1 MSEPMTDATN
11 KATPRAECARAP
23 ATKTRS
29 SLRPASGL
37 SPHLTDASRL
47 LEGAYPNLT
56 LHYDD
61 DRLYVMENGA
71 LYHVRLNSDR
81 DEETGFAAMT
91 LTYVSQHD
99 EAIGLGRQPGDNG
112 CTSPVELVV
121 ARMSASGAP
130 DIVARGRLDA
140 EAVAVDVRTLEMTS
154 DMDGPLVRFLY
165 FAYYGS
171 AEWFG
176 FVGFRSEITFAGGR
190 LETSR
195 LPASYLKVT
204 KPGMQR
210 MEGAIGPAGG
220 GGGSIRLMTMA
231 FGELGEVEREFDVPV
246 FDAGSMSGVEVLRLV
261 PPDTGPSTD
270 RPGTSV
276 DDRASL
282 SEDQLLG
289 CWRMERA
296 EGGID
301 GTTPTDVEF
310 LPGGLADYCVFVGGS
325 WQVIPLVF
333 RLEGDVLVM
342 HRRPPLV
349 PQEELSRIRVE
360 PEGALVMEY
369 GDGRVWLR
377 RAERRAPRSAAG

>member
-1 MSEPMTDATN
+1 MPDATSQ
-11 KATPRAECARAP
+11 ATALTECARAP
-23 ATKTRS
+23 ATHTRG
-29 SLRPASGL
+29 SLRPASGV
-37 SPHLTDASRL
+37 SPHLADASRL
-47 LEGAYPNLT
+47 LGVAYPNLS

-81 DEETGFAAMT
+81 DEDTGYAAMT

-99 EAIGLGRQPGDNG
+99 AAIDSGRQPGDDG

-121 ARMSASGAP
+121 ARMGASGPP
-130 DIVARGRLDA
+130 DIIARSLLDA
-140 EAVAVDVRTLEMTS
+140 EAVAVDVRTLQMTS

-171 AEWFG
+171 PEWFG
-176 FVGFRSEITFAGGR
+176 FVGFRSEVTFAGGR

-231 FGELGEVEREFDVPV
+231 FGELGEVEREFDVPL

-261 PPDTGPSTD
+261 PPDTGPFTE
-270 RPGTSV
+270 RPGVSV
-276 DDRASL
+276 DARASI
-282 SEDQLLG
+282 SADQLLG
-289 CWRMERA
+289 CWQIERA
-296 EGGID
+296 DGGID
-301 GTTPTDVEF
+301 ASTPTDIEF
-310 LPGGLADYCVFVGGS
+310 LPEGLAEYCVHVGGR

-342 HRRPPLV
+342 HARPPMV
-349 PQEELSRIRVE
+349 PQEERSRIRFE
-360 PEGALVMEY
+360 SDGTLIMEH
-369 GDGRVWLR
+369 GGGRVWLR
-377 RAERRAPRSAAG
+377 GAERRAPRSAAG

>member
-1 MSEPMTDATN
+1 MPDATN
-11 KATPRAECARAP
+11 KATPLADCARAP
-23 ATKTRS
+23 ATNTRS
-29 SLRPASGL
+29 SLRSASGV

-61 DRLYVMENGA
+61 EHLYVMEDTT

-81 DEETGFAAMT
+81 DEDTGYAAMT

-99 EAIGLGRQPGDNG
+99 AAIESGRQPGDDG
-112 CTSPVELVV
+112 CTSPVELIV
-121 ARMSASGAP
+121 ARMGATGTP

-171 AEWFG
+171 AQWFG
-176 FVGFRSEITFAGGR
+176 FVGFRSEVTFAGGR

-195 LPASYLKVT
+195 LPASYMKLT

-261 PPDTGPSTD
+261 PPDTGPFTE

-276 DDRASL
+276 DDRASP
-282 SEDQLLG
+282 SADRLLG
-289 CWRMERA
+289 SWRIERA
-296 EGGID
+296 EGGVD
-301 GTTPTDVEF
+301 GTTPTDIEF
-310 LPGGLADYCVFVGGS
+310 LPGGLADYCVHVGGG
-325 WQVIPLVF
+325 WHVIPLVF
-333 RLEGDVLVM
+333 RIEGDVLVT
-342 HRRPPLV
+342 HPRPPMV
-349 PQEELSRIRVE
+349 PQEERARIRFE
-360 PEGALVMEY
+360 PDGALVMEH
-369 GDGRVWLR
+369 GGGRLWLR
-377 RAERRAPRSAAG
+377 RAERRAPRLAG

>member
-1 MSEPMTDATN
+1 MPDATN
-11 KATPRAECARAP
+11 KATPLADCAREP
-23 ATKTRS
+23 ATNTRT
-29 SLRPASGL
+29 SLRPARDVSA
-37 SPHLTDASRL
+37 HLADASRL
-47 LEGAYPNLT
+47 LEAAYPNLT

-61 DRLYVMENGA
+61 DRLYVMENGT

-81 DEETGFAAMT
+81 DEDTGYAAMT

-99 EAIGLGRQPGDNG
+99 AAIDSGRQAGGDG
-112 CTSPVELVV
+112 CTSPVELIV
-121 ARMSASGAP
+121 ARMGATGTP
-130 DIVARGRLDA
+130 DIVARGQLDA
-140 EAVAVDVRTLEMTS
+140 EAVAVDVRTLQMTS

-176 FVGFRSEITFAGGR
+176 FVGFRSEVTFADGR

-195 LPASYLKVT
+195 LPASYLKLT

-261 PPDTGPSTD
+261 PPDTGPFTE
-270 RPGTSV
+270 RPGMSV
-276 DDRASL
+276 DARASI
-282 SEDQLLG
+282 SADQLLG
-289 CWRMERA
+289 CWRIERA
-296 EGGID
+296 DGGID
-301 GTTPTDVEF
+301 ATTPTDIEF
-310 LPGGLADYCVFVGGS
+310 LPDGLADYCVHVGGS

-333 RLEGDVLVM
+333 RLEGDALVM
-342 HRRPPLV
+342 HARPPLV
-349 PQEELSRIRVE
+349 PQEERSRIRFE
-360 PEGALVMEY
+360 PDGALVMEL
-369 GDGRVWLR
+369 GGGRVWLR
-377 RAERRAPRSAAG
+377 RAERRAPRLAAG